1 MSEKHIDY
9 DYLSLT
15 QELHSL
21 TKMIHQSLDDQIKD
35 FNISRLHAPYI
46 KLLSVF
52 KTGLTQKEL
61 TSKLGVDK
69 ANTSRAIND
78 LVKKNYVKKDF
89 QENLEINYKL
99 VLTEKGLALSNTL
112 MKTVEDKYV
121 ELFSVLE
128 LEELETFRRIVK
140 KITSSAIIK

>member
-35 FNISRLHAPYI
+35 LNISRLHAPYI